1 MWHRTPA
8 ATNLYIRFCFPE
20 EKLTESAEYRYRMY
34 EIDTGSFEVM
44 DAYTFYS
51 DVSEFSSLE
60 GSGPTWQFEYSTRE
74 AYGAAAGWG
83 ENEPL
88 NATFWHRVTEAM
100 EKDRSLVS
108 LQNTYQG
115 KSSIL
120 SPNCTSQACAEAR
133 ICYMRSGSVGLGRQ
147 CHQGF
152 GSVQSP
158 FTGKD
163 F

>member
-1 MWHRTPA
+1 
-8 ATNLYIRFCFPE
+8 
-20 EKLTESAEYRYRMY
+20 MY

-51 DVSEFSSLE
+51 DVSKFSSLNE
-60 GSGPTWQFEYSTRE
+60 SGPTWKFEYSTRE
-74 AYGAAAGWG
+74 AYGAAAGWA
-83 ENEPL
+83 ESEPL

-100 EKDRSLVS
+100 GKDRSLVS

-115 KSSIL
+115 KSSVM

-133 ICYMRSGSVGLGRQ
+133 ICYMRSGSVALGRQ
-147 CHQGF
+147 CPQGF
-152 GSVQSP
+152 GSVQSE
-158 FTGKD
+158 FTGID